1 MDYSSLW
8 PDQILLIVLGA
19 WVGLLV
25 GFIISK
31 LFLTADVR
39 KERKSAVRQSKSV
52 TMGFVTEAMAPMFPN
67 FPYHHKDLMFMG
79 KWVDY
84 IVFDGM
90 HEWDI
95 KQIVFVEIKTWK
107 SRLNANEKRIQK
119 TIDAR
124 KVKYEVW
131 RV

>member
-1 MDYSSLW
+1 MDLSSLW
-8 PDQILLIVLGA
+8 PNQILLLIL
-19 WVGLLV
+19 WWWIGLLV
-25 GFIISK
+25 GFLISK
-31 LFLTADVR
+31 LFVTADVR

-79 KWVDY
+79 KGVDY
-84 IVFDGM
+84 VVFDGM
-90 HEWDI
+90 HAGDI
-95 KQIVFVEIKTWK
+95 KQIVFVEVKTWQ
-107 SRLNANEKRIQK
+107 SRLNANEKLIQK
-119 TIDAR
+119 TIDAK

>member
-1 MDYSSLW
+1 
-8 PDQILLIVLGA
+8 
-19 WVGLLV
+19 
-25 GFIISK
+25 
-31 LFLTADVR
+31 
-39 KERKSAVRQSKSV
+39 
-52 TMGFVTEAMAPMFPN
+52 MGFVTEAMAPMFPN

-95 KQIVFVEIKTWK
+95 KQIVFVEVKTGK

-119 TIDAR
+119 AIDAKR
-124 KVKYEVW
+124 VKYEVW